1 MYSRINPSLNDTS
14 ELKSMSF
21 DQFAEEVINIAEQL
35 NNDQE
40 FNKTVKEQ
48 FDNDRLSLS
57 FMEERDALSYFPQ
70 ATTRELTDLM
80 LNLWNDEILNE
91 EISQR
96 VKAKLRW
103 PMGSEPIAR
112 SFEDYGAIYDNRMGL
127 LVGID
132 FGTSTYD
139 GHTSVQAVFF
149 DRLPVGFWVHMSANY
164 MQEDY
169 QQRLIWDPA
178 LYETTLQA
186 ISSENE

>member
-1 MYSRINPSLNDTS
+1 
-14 ELKSMSF
+14 
-21 DQFAEEVINIAEQL
+21 
-35 NNDQE
+35 
-40 FNKTVKEQ
+40 
-48 FDNDRLSLS
+48 
-57 FMEERDALSYFPQ
+57 MEERDALEYFPQ

-80 LNLWNDEILNE
+80 LRLWNDKILSE
-91 EISQR
+91 EISKR
-96 VKAKLRW
+96 VKTKLRW

-132 FGTSTYD
+132 FGTSAYD

-164 MQEDY
+164 MQEDF

-178 LYETTLQA
+178 LYETTLKA
-186 ISSENE
+186 ITPEDE